1 MTKTSESLVLVTCKA
16 IAKHLSSTNMH
27 YNWVIVLTWLSSF
40 LGSKAL
46 PEVIKLGGLSE
57 SGNEVLQSAFRYAID
72 RINSDNYLLPNSRLS
87 ANVQQ
92 LEYQD
97 SFQASRKACD
107 LLDQGVAA
115 IFGPQSIEPSAT
127 VQSTCD
133 VLNVPHIETLWDFR
147 ARPDNHTVNLF
158 PFANSLS
165 KAYRDLVKSKEWKNF
180 AIIYE
185 ENEALIR
192 LEELLKDPLMREIKQ
207 KVLVKQLVP
216 GQEYRKLL
224 KEIGKAGV
232 KNLIVDVPTENIV
245 SFLKH
250 AKEVDM
256 MSEYYNYFITS
267 LDLHTI
273 DLEEFQYG
281 GTNISGFRL
290 VDDTAPEF
298 EDISQVWHSGSVGF
312 SHRKTK
318 DKTYLK
324 TEVALMYDAVKL
336 FASAL
341 HEMDRRGQDVNL
353 PAISCET
360 EQPWSQGSLIV
371 NYMRTI
377 TARGLTG
384 EIKFD
389 RYGFRSEFNLKLVDL
404 THEGLQEAG
413 DWNLNV
419 GIRITGNSTKAFEE
433 VKASLKNKTL
443 MITTII
449 NPPYISLKEDTTLK
463 DNNRYEGYCVD
474 LIEEI
479 AKVLGFKYVFREV
492 ADRTYGKKNEWG
504 EWNGMIRELIE
515 GKADLAVVDLTVT
528 YEREDAVDFTMP
540 FMNLGISILFKRPT
554 KKVPKLFSF
563 LSPLSLE
570 VWVYMVTAFLGVS
583 LFLFVVARFSPYEW
597 TNPHPCD
604 PHPDTLEN
612 QFTLLN
618 TLWFTGGSLLQQGCE
633 VTPRAMSTRVVS
645 GIWWFFTLIMVSSYT
660 ANLAAFLTIQRMT
673 SPIESAEDLAKQ
685 TSIQYGCLRSGSTQ
699 AFFKHSNF
707 PTFKRM
713 WNYMESARPSVF
725 VDSNMKG
732 VERVKK
738 GNYALLME
746 STSIEYIIERN
757 CDLMQIGGLLDSKGY
772 GIATPSGSPYRT
784 LLSSAILKLQEGGI
798 LQMLKQRWW
807 KNEEKYCVMEETSH
821 SVSASELGLDNVGG
835 VFLVLSTGLCVACL
849 IVILEFTWKLRTIPI
864 EERESLCVELSR
876 ELKFAIMCGGD
887 SKPVRKESSPPS
899 NDLSLIQFSSLG
911 NFNSKEAIS

>member
-1 MTKTSESLVLVTCKA
+1 MRA
-16 IAKHLSSTNMH
+16 
-27 YNWVIVLTWLSSF
+27 NWVIVLTAWLSSF

-46 PEVIKLGGLSE
+46 PEVIKLGGLFE

-72 RINSDNYLLPNSRLS
+72 RINSDNSLLPNSRLS

-92 LEYQD
+92 LEYKD

-127 VQSTCD
+127 LQSTCG
-133 VLNVPHIETLWDFR
+133 VLNVPHIETRWDFR
-147 ARPDNHTVNLF
+147 IRPDNHTVNLF

-165 KAYRDLVKSKEWKNF
+165 EAYRDLIKSKEWKNF

-207 KVLVKQLVP
+207 NVLVKQLVP

-245 SFLKH
+245 SLLKH

-298 EDISQVWHSGSVGF
+298 EDISQVWYSGAVGF
-312 SHRKTK
+312 GHRKTR

-324 TEVALMYDAVKL
+324 IA
-336 FASAL
+336 
-341 HEMDRRGQDVNL
+341 
-353 PAISCET
+353 
-360 EQPWSQGSLIV
+360 
-371 NYMRTI
+371 
-377 TARGLTG
+377 ARGLTG

-389 RYGFRSEFNLKLVDL
+389 KYGFRSEFNLKLIDL
-404 THEGLQEAG
+404 THAGLQEVG

-443 MITTII
+443 VITTLT
-449 NPPYISLKEDTTLK
+449 NPPYISLKEGVTLK

-479 AKVLGFKYVFREV
+479 AKILRFKYVFREV

-660 ANLAAFLTIQRMT
+660 ANLAAFLTVQRMT

-784 LLSSAILKLQEGGI
+784 LLSSAILKLQEGGV

-849 IVILEFTWKLRTIPI
+849 IVILEFTWKLRTIPV
-864 EERESLCVELSR
+864 EERDSLCVELSR

-911 NFNSKEAIS
+911 NFSSKEAVS